1 MKIKI
6 RIKGFLTAI
15 IFLIFVLP
23 ALSQVVVERSKDK
36 VIISG
41 TPYYI
46 HIVKK
51 GETAYSISKAYNISV
66 EELTKENPPA
76 VYGLNEGQSL
86 RIPVKEV
93 SEDTQQKPASARPR
107 RDEVKYIYHKL
118 QPGETVYFLSKSYGV
133 SENEIVSSNP
143 GIDIT
148 KLPVGAEIAVPRRE
162 FMTERQEFAVQDS
175 DYIFHKVIRGETLAS
190 IAEGYG
196 LSVRELRKENRNIR
210 FPQVGDYI
218 RIPIVKTAQPV
229 AAVAP
234 TVDTV
239 KVVADQPVVLLPKP
253 SGFTPVKNL
262 SGSFDIAVLLPFYLK
277 ENAIRT
283 DIDSSKIVKG
293 KKIHK
298 VISRPDEWIY
308 PRATGF
314 VEMYEGILLA
324 VDTLRS
330 LGMDINLHVFDIKSD
345 TLELTRIIRRGDLAE
360 MDLIIGPVYSANL
373 IIMAAYADS
382 LGIPV
387 VSPVQ
392 LFSNSVLVNHPNLFM
407 ANASLEV
414 AQNRIS
420 KKVSEYFADNI
431 VFIHSDSAGVD
442 NDVKTFRGKI
452 INELSN
458 RLPFEEIKFKEFL
471 HYSRSAFDN
480 DSINRLA
487 HALSPGTNNIV
498 IIASEDGPVISETL
512 QEIHALSKKYSV
524 KVFGYPTIR
533 GLDNLEPKF
542 IFDLDLLIYS
552 PFWIDY
558 SRRDVRKFNNDFRQ
572 LFLTEPSELSYSWLG
587 YDITYYFLSGLAI
600 HGKDFISHPEIHN
613 PDLLET
619 EFDFQRKTIND
630 GFENQKLFPVR
641 YTKEY
646 EVKLEAEPNPGQ

>member
-1 MKIKI
+1 
-6 RIKGFLTAI
+6 
-15 IFLIFVLP
+15 
-23 ALSQVVVERSKDK
+23 
-36 VIISG
+36 
-41 TPYYI
+41 
-46 HIVKK
+46 
-51 GETAYSISKAYNISV
+51 
-66 EELTKENPPA
+66 
-76 VYGLNEGQSL
+76 
-86 RIPVKEV
+86 
-93 SEDTQQKPASARPR
+93 
-107 RDEVKYIYHKL
+107 
-118 QPGETVYFLSKSYGV
+118 
-133 SENEIVSSNP
+133 
-143 GIDIT
+143 
-148 KLPVGAEIAVPRRE
+148 
-162 FMTERQEFAVQDS
+162 
-175 DYIFHKVIRGETLAS
+175 
-190 IAEGYG
+190 
-196 LSVRELRKENRNIR
+196 
-210 FPQVGDYI
+210 
-218 RIPIVKTAQPV
+218 
-229 AAVAP
+229 
-234 TVDTV
+234 
-239 KVVADQPVVLLPKP
+239 
-253 SGFTPVKNL
+253 
-262 SGSFDIAVLLPFYLK
+262 
-277 ENAIRT
+277 
-283 DIDSSKIVKG
+283 
-293 KKIHK
+293 
-298 VISRPDEWIY
+298 
-308 PRATGF
+308 
-314 VEMYEGILLA
+314 MYEGILLA

-330 LGMDINLHVFDIKSD
+330 LGMDISLHVFDIKSD

-382 LGIPV
+382 LGIPI

-420 KKVSEYFADNI
+420 KKVSEYFTDNI
-431 VFIHSDSAGVD
+431 VFIHADSAGID

-471 HYSRSAFDN
+471 HYSMSAFDN

-512 QEIHALSKKYSV
+512 QEIHALSKKFSV